1 MLLYSIY
8 KIKYIT
14 KSFKKRISI
23 CTDLFEKSCNFTLL
37 QIHFSGRKGF
47 VGSCSIIT
55 HFLCI
60 NHLIVESYL
69 CVEYFMFF
77 YLITVHLGSNV
88 IITRLS
94 LSIHSGVPE
103 GVRGVRTHPPS
114 NVKCPFL
121 PFISF

>member
-37 QIHFSGRKGF
+37 QIHFSGRNGF
-47 VGSCSIIT
+47 LGSCSIIT
-55 HFLCI
+55 HFLRI

-121 PFISF
+121 PFIPF